1 MDAFSFVFSLYG
13 LLMGLALAEAIG
25 GFGKALELRHK
36 IRIGW
41 LTPLIALL
49 ITFDITSLWLIA
61 WQNRS
66 VIPISFISLAA
77 GLVIFG
83 IYYLIAQLAFPEDIE
98 RWPDLDVYYFQH
110 RRWLMGGMYLCNL
123 LAMAGLQAAGVA
135 QLVNPAQWIVF
146 LAFSAGVAAVCFLPG
161 RGLNMAA
168 LLYQLILYPM
178 FDVLGTFA
186 TNWY

>member
-25 GFGKALELRHK
+25 GFGQALELRHK

-41 LTPLIALL
+41 LSPLIALL

-66 VIPISFISLAA
+66 AVPINFISLAA

-98 RWPDLDVYYFQH
+98 RWPDLDVYYFKH

-123 LAMAGLQAAGVA
+123 LAMAGLHTIGVS
-135 QLVNPAQWIVF
+135 QLANVTQWTVF
-146 LAFSAGVAAVCFLPG
+146 IAFSLGVAAVMFLRS
-161 RGLNMAA
+161 RGLNIAA
-168 LLYQLILYPM
+168 LIYQLMLYPL
-178 FDVLGTFA
+178 FDLVGTFS

>member
-1 MDAFSFVFSLYG
+1 M
-13 LLMGLALAEAIG
+13 
-25 GFGKALELRHK
+25 H
-36 IRIGW
+36 IGW

-83 IYYLIAQLAFPEDIE
+83 IYYLIAQLVFPDDIE
-98 RWPDLDVYYFQH
+98 RWPDLDAHYFKH

-123 LAMAGLQAAGVA
+123 LAMSGLQTVGVA
-135 QLVNPAQWIVF
+135 QLSNATQWTVF
-146 LAFSAGVAAVCFLPG
+146 TAFSLGVAAVMFLPG
-161 RGLNMAA
+161 KALNIAA
-168 LLYQLILYPM
+168 LMYQLILYPL
-178 FDVLGTFA
+178 FDLLGTFT